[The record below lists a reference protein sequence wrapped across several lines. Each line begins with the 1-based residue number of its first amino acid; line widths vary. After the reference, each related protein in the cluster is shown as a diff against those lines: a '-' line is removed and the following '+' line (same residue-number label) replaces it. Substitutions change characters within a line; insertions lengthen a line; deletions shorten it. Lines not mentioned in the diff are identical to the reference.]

1 MFPLTKRAGRQLIK
15 QQRRRITE
23 LETQVGD
30 LAAQLAQPGKGGH
43 KPMDKWLLTL
53 FPGPKSMEEGICPP
67 TQQANSVQPAKEAL
81 YPRIVAM

>member
-1 MFPLTKRAGRQLIK
+1 
-15 QQRRRITE
+15 
-23 LETQVGD
+23 
-30 LAAQLAQPGKGGH
+30 
-43 KPMDKWLLTL
+43 MDKWLLTL